1 MEFDDRTIEQALFK
15 LQIIAEERNRILEK
29 LKEALLNDDY
39 TKVKEFANQLCQI
52 RRAFMKVIEFLRVS
66 TKIKELKIEE
76 GCQGRKKP
84 TH

>member
-39 TKVKEFANQLCQI
+39 TKVKEFANQLCGI
-52 RRAFMKVIEFLRVS
+52 G
-66 TKIKELKIEE
+66 ELS
-76 GCQGRKKP
+76 
-84 TH
+84 